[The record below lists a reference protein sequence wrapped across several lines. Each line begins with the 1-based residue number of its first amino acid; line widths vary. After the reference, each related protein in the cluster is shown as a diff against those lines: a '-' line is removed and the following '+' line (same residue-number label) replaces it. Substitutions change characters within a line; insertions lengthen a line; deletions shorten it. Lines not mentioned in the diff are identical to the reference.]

1 MAGRPVPDQ
10 DWLEIRELQ
19 LAYGKLFD
27 AREAEAF
34 AALYTED
41 AVLVQIDGKEIR
53 THEKFAKAVRNM
65 PPAGQGAHL
74 MLETTL
80 EIEGGKARG
89 ICRFA
94 AQTSGGDSVTGH
106 YEDEYRRT
114 GCGWRISRRAVFLDP
129 GGTEA

>member
-41 AVLVQIDGKEIR
+41 AVLVQIGGKEIR

-65 PPAGQGAHL
+65 PP
-74 MLETTL
+74 
-80 EIEGGKARG
+80 
-89 ICRFA
+89 IC
-94 AQTSGGDSVTGH
+94 TSTASSV
-106 YEDEYRRT
+106 
-114 GCGWRISRRAVFLDP
+114 
-129 GGTEA
+129 

>member
-1 MAGRPVPDQ
+1 MAERSVPDQ
-10 DWLEIRELQ
+10 DWLQIRSLQ
-19 LAYGKLFD
+19 LAYGTLFD

-41 AVLVQIDGKEIR
+41 AVLVQIGGKEIR
-53 THEKFAKAVRNM
+53 TRDKFAKAVRNM

-74 MLETTL
+74 MLDTKL
-80 EIEGGKARG
+80 EIDGDQARG

-94 AQTSGGDSVTGH
+94 AHTSAGESVGGR

-114 GCGWRISRRAVFLDP
+114 DS
-129 GGTEA
+129 